1 MNIKLLILN
10 CKKCRSNNH
19 IKPTF
24 NNEII
29 IVNNKEFNHEIIIV
43 NNKEILVLDL
53 LDLDYIASFNEINT
67 YNIVFNNIDDIKYQL
82 LYLFTT
88 INFFTKKYLNKQLS
102 LSKLTLRLIKF
113 KLLFITYINKT
124 TKASSNSA
132 KDIAYNEINIIN
144 VTFLFEHVKN
154 NINSHDF
161 KLMQNTYINYFEKV
175 SITYPKYILYD

>member
-1 MNIKLLILN
+1 MNIKSLILN
-10 CKKCRSNNH
+10 CKRCKSNNN
-19 IKPTF
+19 INPTF
-24 NNEII
+24 NN
-29 IVNNKEFNHEIIIV
+29 EIIIV

-67 YNIVFNNIDDIKYQL
+67 YNIFFNNIHDIKYKL

-113 KLLFITYINKT
+113 KLLFITYISEIT
-124 TKASSNSA
+124 RASSNST
-132 KDIAYNEINIIN
+132 KDIADNGINIIN

-154 NINSHDF
+154 NINSRDF